1 MEIKSL
7 NKSFGNKIV
16 FSNLSLS
23 IPNGKISFI
32 MGESGCGK
40 TTLLRIIAG
49 LDKKYDGE
57 IIKESNFIS
66 CVFQEPR
73 LFPAI
78 TVRENLEIVFK
89 GSSLSLE
96 EILEIVELDGEEN
109 SYPNSLSG
117 GMKMRVALARALYNN
132 GDVFLM
138 DEPFSALDEATKER
152 VLPKVFSLLKGKTVI
167 IISHDLEE
175 AQKYADE
182 IIEIKK
188 LLP

>member
-66 CVFQEPR
+66 CVFQEPQ
-73 LFPAI
+73 
-78 TVRENLEIVFK
+78 V
-89 GSSLSLE
+89 
-96 EILEIVELDGEEN
+96 
-109 SYPNSLSG
+109 
-117 GMKMRVALARALYNN
+117 
-132 GDVFLM
+132 
-138 DEPFSALDEATKER
+138 
-152 VLPKVFSLLKGKTVI
+152 VLLVMLI
-167 IISHDLEE
+167 
-175 AQKYADE
+175 
-182 IIEIKK
+182 
-188 LLP
+188 